1 MKTEWLLNYV
11 IHYVYPEYYLRVTM
25 CSIKPASVLETLPA
39 SAMENVTRFLTPQDL
54 AGLRVLSKKTREVV
68 DDTSHGAFLVYARK
82 MYADSVEKIHD
93 AGLFYAR
100 VNILEWLW
108 KTHGDLFFST
118 RVCAVAAS
126 FGRTDVLSWLRDH
139 GCPWDQSTCA
149 ESARKGHLETLM
161 WVRERGCPWD
171 GNVLYEA
178 ARATSSCHQKI
189 QSHRDRHE
197 ELLAWVSE
205 NGCPLDKSLM
215 TDIVMATID
224 GDLATLMML
233 HRHECC
239 PLHADICFYAAKY
252 GHKNILYWAKK
263 QGFQCDERAC
273 RVAAETGR
281 FEILKWLRKN
291 GCAWDAM
298 TCAVAAKNGH
308 LGILDWLRKQDPPAP
323 WTHLT
328 FSWAAWG
335 GQVEVMR
342 WLENNNCPRSYKL
355 QEYAQDSGSISAI
368 KWVEENITAKLT
380 FEPDTNLVGKK

>member
-161 WVRERGCPWD
+161 WVRERGCPW
-171 GNVLYEA
+171 N
-178 ARATSSCHQKI
+178 
-189 QSHRDRHE
+189 
-197 ELLAWVSE
+197 
-205 NGCPLDKSLM
+205 
-215 TDIVMATID
+215 
-224 GDLATLMML
+224 
-233 HRHECC
+233 
-239 PLHADICFYAAKY
+239 
-252 GHKNILYWAKK
+252 
-263 QGFQCDERAC
+263 
-273 RVAAETGR
+273 
-281 FEILKWLRKN
+281 
-291 GCAWDAM
+291 AM

-342 WLENNNCPRSYKL
+342 WLENNNCPSSYKL